1 MVSGRKTVY
10 DPKII
15 SDKTMLDGAMKAG
28 QQGWEKYL
36 QNPANRVF
44 DVSEGGTNFRVY
56 INMDSRGNAFVGN
69 VHPIN

>member
-1 MVSGRKTVY
+1 
-10 DPKII
+10 
-15 SDKTMLDGAMKAG
+15 MKAG

-44 DVSEGGTNFRVY
+44 DISEGGVNFRVY
-56 INMDSRGNAFVGN
+56 INTDSRGNAFVGN